1 MEDLKTMLDKG
12 MSIVEIDNAINQF
25 FVSIDGYSDQLKLT
39 YVLLHLIQEGSR
51 LLRSIDAKDFISQM
65 KERINE
71 VEEQSKTLFKE
82 YNALFL
88 QNKEIV
94 EVLLN
99 GNGKQAS
106 GINNEIK
113 ELLSKYDLIIKELVR
128 TKESLPIEKQLEQE
142 KNYQ

>member
-1 MEDLKTMLDKG
+1 MEDFKTMLDKG